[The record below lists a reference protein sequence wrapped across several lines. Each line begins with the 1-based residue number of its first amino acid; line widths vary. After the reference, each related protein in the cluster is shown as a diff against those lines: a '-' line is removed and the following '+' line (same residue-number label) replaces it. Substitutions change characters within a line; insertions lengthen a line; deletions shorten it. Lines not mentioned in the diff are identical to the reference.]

1 MVVPNKLLLYY
12 LHLFILLEA
21 IKHCKVHDFGEE
33 DILLYIPFADL
44 WNNLKNLA
52 RLIYRNLQI
61 TNKTNMI
68 PVWSQLLEK
77 TGEIYVHKLD
87 VTQNQLW
94 FINSFSKIP
103 VSKLGFI
110 VIIDDRI
117 GDANRSAL
125 NLKHEGSVSV
135 NKAPTLTNVNWN
147 SQCKNVDTIRK

>member
-77 TGEIYVHKLD
+77 TGEIYIHRLD

-103 VSKLGFI
+103 VSKLARCHTKST
-110 VIIDDRI
+110 VIY
-117 GDANRSAL
+117 
-125 NLKHEGSVSV
+125 
-135 NKAPTLTNVNWN
+135 
-147 SQCKNVDTIRK
+147 QFF

>member
-77 TGEIYVHKLD
+77 TGENYIHTKSMSHK
-87 VTQNQLW
+87 
-94 FINSFSKIP
+94 INCDLSILLAKFQW
-103 VSKLGFI
+103 
-110 VIIDDRI
+110 
-117 GDANRSAL
+117 AN
-125 NLKHEGSVSV
+125 
-135 NKAPTLTNVNWN
+135 
-147 SQCKNVDTIRK
+147 